1 MAFRFWQTSSSRDKR
16 ILTIVVFFVISLIVT
31 SAGAL
36 TPLNVQD
43 ANSINQ
49 EIEQLRQ
56 NISVQ
61 HVFGN
66 NLMLC
71 LPMFIPFVG
80 PIFGLWVLYNTGV
93 VIAAETIATSPQVS
107 PLLTLFMLF
116 VFPFTWMEFI
126 SYSTGFAESVWLI
139 RRGTQGLGK
148 RELKN
153 AAILIAIVAVMLLL
167 AAIIEVALILASTS

>member
-1 MAFRFWQTSSSRDKR
+1 
-16 ILTIVVFFVISLIVT
+16 
-31 SAGAL
+31 
-36 TPLNVQD
+36 
-43 ANSINQ
+43 
-49 EIEQLRQ
+49 
-56 NISVQ
+56 
-61 HVFGN
+61 
-66 NLMLC
+66 
-71 LPMFIPFVG
+71 MFIPFVG
-80 PIFGLWVLYNTGV
+80 PIFGLLVLYNTGV

>member
-1 MAFRFWQTSSSRDKR
+1 MIA
-16 ILTIVVFFVISLIVT
+16 LIVT

-36 TPLNVQD
+36 TPLSVQD

-61 HVFGN
+61 YVFGN

-71 LPMFIPFVG
+71 LPMFIPFAG

-93 VIAAETIATSPQVS
+93 VIAAETIVVSPQVS
-107 PLLTLFMLF
+107 PLLTLLMLF
-116 VFPFTWMEFI
+116 IFPFTWMEFI
-126 SYSTGFAESVWLI
+126 SYSTGFAGSIWLI
-139 RRGTQGLGK
+139 RRGTQGLGR
-148 RELKN
+148 REIKN
-153 AAILIAIVAVMLLL
+153 AAILIAIVAVVLLL
-167 AAIIEVALILASTS
+167 AAIIEVALIQALAR

>member
-1 MAFRFWQTSSSRDKR
+1 MAFRSWQTSSSRTKR
-16 ILTIVVFFVISLIVT
+16 ILTIAVFFVISLIVT

-36 TPLNVQD
+36 TPLSVQD

-61 HVFGN
+61 YVFGN

-71 LPMFIPFVG
+71 LPMFIPFAG

-93 VIAAETIATSPQVS
+93 VIAAETIAASPQVS
-107 PLLTLFMLF
+107 PLLTFFMLF
-116 VFPFTWMEFI
+116 MFPFTWMEFF

-139 RRGTQGLGK
+139 RRGMQGLGK
-148 RELKN
+148 SEIKN
-153 AAILIAIVAVMLLL
+153 AAILIAIIAVMLLL
-167 AAIIEVALILASTS
+167 AAVIEVALILAFVG